1 MLEKYTAYDHT
12 TKLNL
17 HLLNKSTKE
26 GDQGDEEE
34 TDDSVQRVAKVTQ
47 SKRDRP
53 LKSAWPVCSKDM
65 SPKSLARHCRE
76 IHAMDTTSM
85 ATCVDEEGALFL
97 VCNSCHGGVG
107 YPIHVKKVMGKEHSV
122 QCKVKESTDC
132 MQMPWKNVLK
142 TAMCRHL
149 QAVESN
155 SIFPA
160 ET

>member
-1 MLEKYTAYDHT
+1 MLEKYTAYNHT

-17 HLLNKSTKE
+17 QLLNKSTKE

-65 SPKSLARHCRE
+65 NPKSLARHCRE
-76 IHAMDTTSM
+76 IHAMK

-97 VCNSCHGGVG
+97 VCNSCRGGVG
-107 YPIHVKKVMGKEHSV
+107 YPIHVKKVMGKEYRV

-132 MQMPWKNVLK
+132 MQIPWKNVLK
-142 TAMCRHL
+142 TAMYRHL

-155 SIFPA
+155 CIFPA